1 MLNKLIKPIAS
12 LFIAGEAIDDVIEKA
27 KMLNIN
33 GFKVTISP
41 LVEGSKSLAQV
52 VSAKNEY
59 KSLIRTMARE
69 KIEGSIAVKLSA
81 FIINPAYLDTAE
93 YCISD
98 VFKTAERN
106 DIFVWIDMEGPAFIS
121 QTLNI
126 YKEMSKKY
134 TPYEIGIA
142 LQTSMKRTLEDLA
155 ELPSGS
161 HIRLCKG
168 AYKGRKSIIYKSKWW
183 VRSSFLKCLLIAN
196 LRHNY
201 TIATHDNNLLDI
213 IAAPVEFQFLYGAN
227 PEKATEMKNEGR
239 KVLIYLPYG
248 TNRTKYCLRRLKE
261 NPKLVL
267 KLLLKGILSK
277 KVYK

>member
-1 MLNKLIKPIAS
+1 MLKKLIKPIAS
-12 LFIAGEAIDDVIEKA
+12 LFIAGEAIDDVMEKA
-27 KMLNIN
+27 KILNIK

-59 KSLIRTMARE
+59 KSLIRAMAKE

-81 FIINPAYLDTAE
+81 FIINPAYLDTAGC
-93 YCISD
+93 CISD

-106 DIFVWIDMEGPAFIS
+106 GIFAWIDMEGPASIS
-121 QTLNI
+121 QTLSI
-126 YKEMSKKY
+126 YKEMSKRY
-134 TPYEIGIA
+134 TIGIA
-142 LQTSMKRTLEDLA
+142 LQTSMKRTMKDLI
-155 ELPSGS
+155 ELPEGS
-161 HIRLCKG
+161 NVRLCKG
-168 AYKGRKSIIYKSKWW
+168 AYNAPRSIMYKYACCGIHNN
-183 VRSSFLKCLLIAN
+183 FLRCLKIAN
-196 LRHNY
+196 RRHNY
-201 TIATHDNNLLDI
+201 TIATHDNRLLDI
-213 IAAPVEFQFLYGAN
+213 IVAPVEFQFLHGAN
-227 PEKATEMKNEGR
+227 SKKATKMKDEGR

>member
-1 MLNKLIKPIAS
+1 MLKKLIKPIAS
-12 LFIAGEAIDDVIEKA
+12 LFIVGEVIDDVIMKA
-27 KMLNIN
+27 KELNKE

-41 LVEGSKSLAQV
+41 LVENSKSLAQV

-59 KSLIRTMARE
+59 KSLVRAMAKE

-81 FIINPAYLDTAE
+81 FIMNPAYLDTAE

-106 DIFVWIDMEGPAFIS
+106 GIFAWIDMEHPASIS
-121 QTLNI
+121 QTLDI

-134 TPYEIGIA
+134 KIGVA
-142 LQTSMKRTLEDLA
+142 LQTSMKRTLKDLVA
-155 ELPSGS
+155 LPSGS
-161 HIRLCKG
+161 HVRLCKG
-168 AYKGRKSIIYKSKWW
+168 SYKGPRSIMYKSKWW
-183 VRSSFLKCLLIAN
+183 VRSSFLKCLLKISN

-201 TIATHDNNLLDI
+201 TIATHDNSLLDI

-227 PEKATEMKNEGR
+227 FKKATKMKNKGQN
-239 KVLIYLPYG
+239 VLIYLPYG
-248 TNRTKYCLRRLKE
+248 RNRTRYCLRRLKE

-277 KVYK
+277 MRKGV